1 MAGKIWRTT
10 PPSRADTFAARPRFS
25 VQIAGKFVLSDVEPF
40 PFHPDKNLPG
50 TLHHSGNRPAP
61 PSDHTPLARRSAFQR
76 GWKRGRRGNSNAPVG
91 LNYLQREAFC
101 RAPARGEG
109 IFRHMEPWNFAVPL
123 PLLQRD
129 AGDSHESQRRGIYAD
144 QVGNSGVLAVAI
156 PDRRSG
162 QIGQDRG
169 KARPV
174 GHAPRPV
181 EDRSRIEARDA
192 PIDVLIGVR
201 AGFSRPLSAPARCPT
216 GT

>member
-10 PPSRADTFAARPRFS
+10 PPSRVDTFAARPRFS

-101 RAPARGEG
+101 RALPRRRYFSSHGTMELCGSTPVIAEG
-109 IFRHMEPWNFAVPL
+109 CGRFP
-123 PLLQRD
+123 
-129 AGDSHESQRRGIYAD
+129 
-144 QVGNSGVLAVAI
+144 
-156 PDRRSG
+156 
-162 QIGQDRG
+162 
-169 KARPV
+169 
-174 GHAPRPV
+174 
-181 EDRSRIEARDA
+181 
-192 PIDVLIGVR
+192 
-201 AGFSRPLSAPARCPT
+201 
-216 GT
+216 